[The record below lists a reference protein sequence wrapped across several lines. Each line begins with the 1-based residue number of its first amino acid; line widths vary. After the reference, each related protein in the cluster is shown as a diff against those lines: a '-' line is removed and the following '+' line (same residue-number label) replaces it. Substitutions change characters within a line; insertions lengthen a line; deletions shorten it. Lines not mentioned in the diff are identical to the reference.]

1 MCINNNKFMY
11 FNLFFIFLF
20 ASSQSL
26 LATKTI
32 KSETF
37 LFSLKTNSFHIFS
50 YNHDNIKTIRD
61 AKKILETKRTN
72 LVVATNGGI
81 FDKKFNSLGLLI
93 ENGKVIK
100 PLNLKNGKG
109 NFYLKPNGV
118 FFINNS
124 KANIFSSDEFSKL
137 AIEPSFAIQSGP
149 LLIQNSKI
157 NSSFLPD
164 SKSKFI
170 RNAIG
175 INYKSEIILII
186 TKEKVSLYNFAKH
199 LKENLKCK
207 NALYLDGGISGFYS
221 TKYLKNIDK
230 EFGSIIVIT
239 EINQLIN

>member
-50 YNHDNIKTIRD
+50 YNHDNIKTIR
-61 AKKILETKRTN
+61 
-72 LVVATNGGI
+72 
-81 FDKKFNSLGLLI
+81 
-93 ENGKVIK
+93 
-100 PLNLKNGKG
+100 LKNGKG

-175 INYKSEIILII
+175 IN
-186 TKEKVSLYNFAKH
+186 
-199 LKENLKCK
+199 
-207 NALYLDGGISGFYS
+207 
-221 TKYLKNIDK
+221 
-230 EFGSIIVIT
+230 
-239 EINQLIN
+239 

>member
-1 MCINNNKFMY
+1 MAI
-11 FNLFFIFLF
+11 
-20 ASSQSL
+20 
-26 LATKTI
+26 KTI
-32 KSETF
+32 DSETF
-37 LFSLKTNSFHIFS
+37 LFSLKTHSFQIFS
-50 YNHDNIKTIRD
+50 HNYDEIKTIR
-61 AKKILETKRTN
+61 ETKKFLKTKGTN

-100 PLNLKNGKG
+100 PLNLKKGKG

-118 FFINNS
+118 FFIKNS
-124 KANIFSSDEFSKL
+124 KENIFTSDEFSKL
-137 AIEPSFAIQSGP
+137 AIEPSFAIQSGS

-157 NSSFLPD
+157 NSSFLPS

-175 INYKSEIILII
+175 INQKSEVVLII

-199 LKENLKCK
+199 LKENLNCK

-230 EFGSIIVIT
+230 EFGSIIVIIKYKLMT
-239 EINQLIN
+239 K